1 LSEYLVDLRMV
12 PFLEKEQIVAR
23 DIGDSCENREEV
35 VRRVLNENFEFTVNL
50 SPWMDPDDLKWN
62 LWEEDIKVDAVPFLE
77 TGVFDVLAVDKSGEL
92 RFIEVKSP
100 EDGLRESQLHWMR
113 KHGVEKGIAW
123 VLEKPDRVDAPE
135 KVIGDS
141 ELFELESEVA
151 SRKKAVKRILWVA
164 YANHTQ
170 AKEHREMAE
179 VIIQRLRRDDLVK
192 KQELMEEVGLEPD
205 SENDDQKFKRVMRP
219 LKGQKN
225 SNPLDIQFVVQRR
238 LDDGSFYALS
248 RDAFD
253 ASSRTV
259 IQNLRRFID
268 SEPRREMI
276 ELKEENQDL
285 QQRVEELED
294 RLDQL
299 RG

>member
-1 LSEYLVDLRMV
+1 
-12 PFLEKEQIVAR
+12 
-23 DIGDSCENREEV
+23 
-35 VRRVLNENFEFTVNL
+35 
-50 SPWMDPDDLKWN
+50 MDPDDLKWN